1 MVMAGSFQDTI
12 IVREEIKN
20 TEELRLAS
28 GFTGFAILRK
38 VKSQELPELESQD
51 DQVNINSAIVL
62 VRA

>member
-1 MVMAGSFQDTI
+1 MAGSFQDTI
-12 IVREEIKN
+12 ICREEIKN

-38 VKSQELPELESQD
+38 VKSQD
-51 DQVNINSAIVL
+51 DQVNINSAIVV